1 MKALVIQPTF
11 GLENLAVVDRPD
23 PTPGPGQ
30 VLVRVRAISL
40 NFRDLLLAKGLYN
53 PKLQFPRILGSDA
66 AGEVVATGSGVTRF
80 NAGDRVANCFM
91 PDWEDGPIS
100 DAAAKSTFG
109 SDRDG
114 VFAELVAVE
123 ERALVATPAHLTFEE
138 AATLPC
144 AAVTAWNALT
154 TAGTSAGT
162 TVLLQGTGG
171 VSIFALQ
178 LAHALGAR
186 ALITSSS
193 DEKLARASALGAT
206 AGMNY
211 RTNAGWDKWARQQTG
226 GAGVDVVVEV
236 GGAGTLERSVKAVKT
251 GGHVALIGVLSGM
264 GAFNP
269 LPILMKAVRLQGVFV
284 GSRAMFEQM
293 NCIIAEKQIR
303 PVIDRVFPFAEAPA
317 AFKYLESGSH
327 FGKVVMS
334 V

>member
-1 MKALVIQPTF
+1 
-11 GLENLAVVDRPD
+11 
-23 PTPGPGQ
+23 
-30 VLVRVRAISL
+30 
-40 NFRDLLLAKGLYN
+40 
-53 PKLQFPRILGSDA
+53 
-66 AGEVVATGSGVTRF
+66 
-80 NAGDRVANCFM
+80 
-91 PDWEDGPIS
+91 
-100 DAAAKSTFG
+100 
-109 SDRDG
+109 
-114 VFAELVAVE
+114 
-123 ERALVATPAHLTFEE
+123 
-138 AATLPC
+138 
-144 AAVTAWNALT
+144 
-154 TAGTSAGT
+154 
-162 TVLLQGTGG
+162 
-171 VSIFALQ
+171 
-178 LAHALGAR
+178 
-186 ALITSSS
+186 
-193 DEKLARASALGAT
+193 
-206 AGMNY
+206 MNY